1 MRYNE
6 YTIPV
11 ETVVDEAPMG
21 FIKQGVNKLA
31 SKIPGSIGAKA
42 AGSLETGGNANAM
55 YKEFYNYL
63 GKTGQQPTTASVSAF
78 LQSKGVGADIIK
90 KYVVAPAGSTANYPQ
105 GGAGSEQPAA
115 SGEAPPVQP
124 PAATP
129 TSGKAPPV
137 QPPAGNAPASKKPR
151 APKPK
156 NPAAPAPASPAPAP
170 ASPAPAAPQQGGFKV
185 NVGQTPAQKKTAD
198 LLRSAKA
205 TRISEDTG
213 LVKLLSK
220 ITKRL

>member
-42 AGSLETGGNANAM
+42 SGSLETGSNANAM

-105 GGAGSEQPAA
+105 GGAEQPAA
-115 SGEAPPVQP
+115 APTGGEAPPVQS
-124 PAATP
+124 PAASP

-137 QPPAGNAPASKKPR
+137 QSPAGGAPAAKKPR
-151 APKPK
+151 APRPK
-156 NPAAPAPASPAPAP
+156 NPAAPAAAAPA
-170 ASPAPAAPQQGGFKV
+170 APAPAAPQQGGFKV

-198 LLRSAKA
+198 LLRAAKA